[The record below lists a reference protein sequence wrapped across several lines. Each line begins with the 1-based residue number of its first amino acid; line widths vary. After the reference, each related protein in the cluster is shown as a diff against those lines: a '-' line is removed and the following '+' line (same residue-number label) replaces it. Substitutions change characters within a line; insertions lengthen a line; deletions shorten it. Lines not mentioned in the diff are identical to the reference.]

1 MTEAVRFFWLRGDA
15 ALPLSTIPEEE
26 RAPIRIR
33 RSVATRLVPEVV
45 KQLEANRFVA
55 AAWPADAC
63 DTMILCHPNVA
74 KGPGDGFILDTRS
87 LPWVKLRL
95 RPEVDAQQTG
105 RLFLSAFGSEAVT
118 AEECLVARHRLVE
131 WLQSHDQPE
140 MAATVRRLMKF
151 PIGFRSDALEV
162 VNSWRHVLVKG
173 QKAQLDRYMREVDE
187 RFIGLGWSRDKSA
200 EIQPNQTPHQI
211 NRFHC
216 WVSGESAF
224 PRVML
229 CLNRAT
235 DRRVRGGTYE
245 LLDGGTSLLDLASEI
260 LRVLGE
266 VLEPAA
272 AETGLEVSYPRVG
285 PISRVG
291 SRTQAAMDELAK
303 AGDGQWPLPDEAE
316 VLWRRLV
323 FTAFREAAAFRPEEL
338 HDWFLGSG
346 WEETAAGEL
355 TKRFYQDVA
364 LIDEYEEGGRQPA

>member
-15 ALPLSTIPEEE
+15 ALPLSAIPEEE
-26 RAPIRIR
+26 RAPIRVR
-33 RSVATRLVPEVV
+33 RSVATRHVPEVV

-55 AAWPADAC
+55 AEWPAGDCA
-63 DTMILCHPNVA
+63 TIILCHPNVA

-87 LPWVKLRL
+87 LPWVNLRL
-95 RPEVDAQQTG
+95 REEVDAQQTA
-105 RLFLSAFGSEAVT
+105 RLFLAAFGSEAVT
-118 AEECLVARHRLVE
+118 AEECLAARHRLVE
-131 WLQSHDQPE
+131 WLQAHDQPE

-151 PIGFRSDALEV
+151 PIGFRSDVLEV

-173 QKAQLDRYMREVDE
+173 QKAQLDRYMREVDK
-187 RFIGLGWSRDKSA
+187 RFIGLGWSRDKNV
-200 EIQPNQTPHQI
+200 EDQLNRTPHQI

-216 WVSGESAF
+216 WVSGESTF
-224 PRVML
+224 PRIML

-235 DRRVRGGTYE
+235 DRRVRGGTYD

-291 SRTQAAMDELAK
+291 SRTQAAMDDLAK
-303 AGDGQWPLPDEAE
+303 AGDGQWPLPEVAEA
-316 VLWRRLV
+316 LWRKFV
-323 FTAFREAAAFRPEEL
+323 FTACREDAAFRPEEL
-338 HDWFLGSG
+338 HDWFLASG
-346 WEETAAGEL
+346 WEETAANEL
-355 TKRFYQDVA
+355 TNRFYRDVA
-364 LIDEYEEGGRQPA
+364 LIDEYEEAGREPA